1 MKYHFPYSFI
11 SLEVILLENNFSKA
25 QVNLFVIQPDDVV
38 FLVVFFLFF
47 FFFFFFFFLSP
58 ERFQI

>member
-38 FLVVFFLFF
+38 FLFLWVFF
-47 FFFFFFFFLSP
+47 FFWGGFP
-58 ERFQI
+58 VRFQI